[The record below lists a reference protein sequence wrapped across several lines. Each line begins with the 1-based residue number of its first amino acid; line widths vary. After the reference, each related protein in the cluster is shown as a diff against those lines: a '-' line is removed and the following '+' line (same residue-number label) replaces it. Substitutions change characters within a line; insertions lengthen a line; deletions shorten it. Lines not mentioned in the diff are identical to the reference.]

1 MVCQRQD
8 QMIPADKVNY
18 IDEERYHIV
27 HDSRDIVWIYTYGNG
42 LFAYDLA
49 TDELQHFESNIN
61 GFSHITSNFLQY
73 IMEDR
78 AGGIWVSSE
87 YTGISRLS
95 VLNEGAERVFPED
108 ETLSDRSNTVRMI
121 NRMPDDKIWLGTRR
135 GGLYI
140 YDPHLKT
147 IESSRYFDS
156 NIYAVEEG
164 ADGSIWLGSR
174 GNGLSIDGKW
184 YTYHSDD
191 PLSIGNNNIFTLYRD
206 RKNRMWIGTFGGG
219 LNLAVKEKD
228 KYVFKRFLNNFYS
241 QRQEEIQRKRAEAD
255 AVRENL
261 EAQLGIVDKKKEELD
276 KLQHQEIEKLEA
288 LSGLSAD
295 EAKERLV
302 ESLKEEAKTQAQSY
316 INDIMDDAKLTASK
330 EAKRIVI
337 QSIQRVATE
346 TAIENSV
353 TVFHIESDEIKG
365 RIIGR
370 EGRNIRALEAA
381 TGVEIV
387 VDDTPEA
394 IVLSAFDP
402 VRREIARLALH
413 QLVTD
418 GRIHPARIEEVVA
431 KVRKQVEE
439 EIIETGKRTTIDL
452 GIHGL
457 HPELIRIIGKMKYRS
472 SYGQNLLQHAR
483 ETANL
488 CAVMASELGLNP
500 KKAKRAGL
508 LHDIGKVP
516 DEEPELPHALLG
528 MKLAEKFKEKPDI
541 CNAIGAHHDEIE
553 MTSLLAPIVQV
564 CDAISGARPGAR
576 REIVEAY
583 IKRLN
588 DLEQLAMSYPG
599 VTKTYAIQAGR
610 ELRVIVGADKID
622 DKQTENLSGEIAKK
636 IQDEMTYPGQ
646 VKITVIRETRA
657 VSFAK

>member
-1 MVCQRQD
+1 MLTTV
-8 QMIPADKVNY
+8 ILT
-18 IDEERYHIV
+18 IV
-27 HDSRDIVWIYTYGNG
+27 AFLVGGALSYGFFKYG
-42 LFAYDLA
+42 
-49 TDELQHFESNIN
+49 
-61 GFSHITSNFLQY
+61 
-73 IMEDR
+73 
-78 AGGIWVSSE
+78 
-87 YTGISRLS
+87 
-95 VLNEGAERVFPED
+95 
-108 ETLSDRSNTVRMI
+108 
-121 NRMPDDKIWLGTRR
+121 
-135 GGLYI
+135 
-140 YDPHLKT
+140 LKT
-147 IESSRYFDS
+147 KYDTIIKEAETEAEV
-156 NIYAVEEG
+156 I
-164 ADGSIWLGSR
+164 
-174 GNGLSIDGKW
+174 K
-184 YTYHSDD
+184 
-191 PLSIGNNNIFTLYRD
+191 
-206 RKNRMWIGTFGGG
+206 KNK
-219 LNLAVKEKD
+219 LLEVKEK
-228 KYVFKRFLNNFYS
+228 FLNKKADLEKEVA
-241 QRQEEIQRKRAEAD
+241 QRNQKIQQAENKLKQREMVLNQKNEELQRKRNETEAIK
-255 AVRENL
+255 ENL
-261 EAQLGIVDKKKEELD
+261 DAQLVIIEKKKEELD
-276 KLQHQEIEKLEA
+276 NLQAQEREKLETI
-288 LSGLSAD
+288 SGLSAE

-316 INDIMDDAKLTASK
+316 INDIMDDAKLTANR

-431 KVRKQVEE
+431 KVRKQVED

-528 MKLAEKFKEKPDI
+528 MKLAEKYKEKADI
-541 CNAIGAHHDEIE
+541 CNAIGAHHDEVG

-622 DKQTENLSGEIAKK
+622 DKQTESLSTEIAKK